1 MKKSSEYTTNGGIL
15 LREGLVNRNTKETQ
29 IKIQINLDGKGDCN
43 ANTGIGFLDHMLVL
57 FTKHGLMD
65 GVFDVKGDLHVD
77 SHHTVEDTGIALGL
91 AIRQAL
97 GDKKSIKRYGTAF
110 VPMDESLVQVS
121 LDLSDRPFLVFD
133 ANFSQQMVGQ
143 MDTQLVEEFFRA
155 LAFNAGITLHIKL
168 LHGTNCHHIIEA
180 MFKAFGRAL
189 DEATKIDTRIVGVM
203 STKGLL

>member
-1 MKKSSEYTTNGGIL
+1 M
-15 LREGLVNRNTKETQ
+15 REGLVNRSTKETQ

-43 ANTGIGFLDHMLVL
+43 SNTGIGFLDHMLVL

-65 GVFDVKGDLHVD
+65 SSFDVKGDLQVD

-133 ANFSQQMVGQ
+133 ASFSQQMVGQ

-155 LAFNAGITLHIKL
+155 VAFNAGITLHIKL

-180 MFKAFGRAL
+180 MFKAFGRAM